1 MPINKVRSMIR
12 GWLFMNPDE
21 PAAHSSVPLKMHGIH
36 VGALQKRAIEHVL
49 RRSGM
54 SKKQALR
61 VLAMIL
67 EILKNENS

>member
-1 MPINKVRSMIR
+1 
-12 GWLFMNPDE
+12 
-21 PAAHSSVPLKMHGIH
+21 
-36 VGALQKRAIEHVL
+36 LQKRGIEHVL

-61 VLAMIL
+61 VLSMIL